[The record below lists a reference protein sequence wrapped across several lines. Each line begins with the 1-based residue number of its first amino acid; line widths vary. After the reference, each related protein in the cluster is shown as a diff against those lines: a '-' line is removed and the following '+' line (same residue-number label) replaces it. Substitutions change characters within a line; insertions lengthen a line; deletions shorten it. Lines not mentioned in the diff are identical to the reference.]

1 MKHLKLYESFLNEAQ
16 MDIDPFDPDK
26 FKVAAEMI
34 EDKIGKPEKVSGL
47 SFPEI
52 KEVFGRDDYTL
63 RYYLAQALLSLG
75 RNYWPTN
82 KYHGK
87 DVQKTDRQN
96 NDGMFTYYIGEA
108 PHNEIMKKLGKSLL
122 VTIKPLVLKID
133 KTLNSPLPAG
143 YEFYSDLPIY
153 KWANQKNPE
162 VLKIKALVDKL
173 PKSELFE
180 GKENLMDLFRSM
192 QDLGLTLSD
201 EEKDMLDFVHQF
213 GGGKSPEEYAEYLYD
228 YYTNPGEYDIDE
240 NGDYYDMIWYLYDNS
255 VGDHA
260 RYNLSGPMRMGEYK
274 RWDVKGIENEPL
286 YKMYLKMSDYYNKVI
301 RTN

>member
-173 PKSELFE
+173 PKSEF
-180 GKENLMDLFRSM
+180 
-192 QDLGLTLSD
+192 
-201 EEKDMLDFVHQF
+201 
-213 GGGKSPEEYAEYLYD
+213 P
-228 YYTNPGEYDIDE
+228 I
-240 NGDYYDMIWYLYDNS
+240 
-255 VGDHA
+255 
-260 RYNLSGPMRMGEYK
+260 
-274 RWDVKGIENEPL
+274 
-286 YKMYLKMSDYYNKVI
+286 
-301 RTN
+301 